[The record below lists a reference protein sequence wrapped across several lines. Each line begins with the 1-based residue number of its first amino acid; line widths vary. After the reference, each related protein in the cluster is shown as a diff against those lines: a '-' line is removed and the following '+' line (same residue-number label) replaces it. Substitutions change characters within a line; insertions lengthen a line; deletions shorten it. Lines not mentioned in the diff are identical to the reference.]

1 MAFGKFNS
9 EILNT
14 IDGFQLEEIESGID
28 ELESCIGKSLLG
40 ERFNEKLELLYVLKR
55 HAEQRMITREI
66 HELKEDILREWL
78 LRTSLSE
85 ARVRTFNTWAKFQN
99 QLEGAEFVC
108 EGLKNELE
116 QLQLMEVA
124 K

>member
-1 MAFGKFNS
+1 
-9 EILNT
+9 LNT

>member
-40 ERFNEKLELLYVLKR
+40 ERFNEKLEILYVLKR
-55 HAEQRMITREI
+55 HAEQRLIAREI
-66 HELKEDILREWL
+66 HELKEDILKEWL
-78 LRTSLSE
+78 IRTSLSE

-99 QLEGAEFVC
+99 QLEGAAFVC

>member
-28 ELESCIGKSLLG
+28 ELESWIGKSLLG